1 MSVTRWEIAEKLYNK
16 GENPTVG
23 PLSPDYKIQAENSL
37 IENFAGETNLSKR
50 NLLNFKTTATNFAAK
65 VRMFYKENG
74 PCTEKM
80 FDKKKLWF
88 DTIIKNPLENSKP
101 GPGRPVNK
109 NPGGAPKKDYA
120 SSGDKSKTE
129 KAKKV
134 GIDHSLEKMLH
145 ATLLKARE
153 LGLTDVAWVLDSL
166 KDNPIEHGHEFR
178 ECVEN
183 PPPKI
188 VAFTPEESLATILE
202 LRLTQKGYKKLRQK
216 EKKKG
221 AKLYVSWHEIDK
233 IKNKSKPKNIK
244 KDVNGEVSVP
254 LQEFVDHQAQEIM
267 DLPEV
272 RAKYDKLVESGQDFE
287 LVFFGKYGYDGTQ
300 TKTVYYNTDAG
311 IFLCCL
317 YLGFT
322 RLDKQVE
329 YWSFGFALIN

>member
-23 PLSPDYKIQAENSL
+23 PLSPDYKIQAENLL
-37 IENFAGETNLSKR
+37 IEKFAGETNLSKR

-74 PCTEKM
+74 RCTEKM

-88 DTIIKNPLENSKP
+88 DTIIKNRLENSKP

-145 ATLLKARE
+145 ATLLKA
-153 LGLTDVAWVLDSL
+153 
-166 KDNPIEHGHEFR
+166 
-178 ECVEN
+178 
-183 PPPKI
+183 
-188 VAFTPEESLATILE
+188 LATILE

-216 EKKKG
+216 KKKKG

-254 LQEFVDHQAQEIM
+254 LQEVVDHQAQEIM

-300 TKTVYYNTDAG
+300 TKTVYYTTDAG

>member
-23 PLSPDYKIQAENSL
+23 PLSPDYKIQAENLL
-37 IENFAGETNLSKR
+37 IEKFAGETNLSKR

-74 PCTEKM
+74 RCTEKM

-88 DTIIKNPLENSKP
+88 DTIIKNRLENSKP

-120 SSGDKSKTE
+120 NSGDKSKTE

-145 ATLLKARE
+145 ATLLKA
-153 LGLTDVAWVLDSL
+153 
-166 KDNPIEHGHEFR
+166 
-178 ECVEN
+178 
-183 PPPKI
+183 
-188 VAFTPEESLATILE
+188 LATILE

-216 EKKKG
+216 KKKKG

-254 LQEFVDHQAQEIM
+254 LQEVVDHQAQEIM

-300 TKTVYYNTDAG
+300 TKTVYYTTDAG